1 MMFKTTALA
10 FMVSAVFLST
20 SLLAQAPVVDRVVRD
35 QTNTASTDQSAVR
48 NNYLEI
54 QALREEVSSLRGLI
68 EELNYQLRKMQ
79 QRQDEDYQDL
89 DQRIVAG
96 GGVSGTSI
104 APADAPSTVSASTAS
119 SDESVDA
126 LYREGF
132 NALRNSDRDG
142 AVRVF
147 EELIESYPGSV
158 REPDALY
165 WLGETHWLN
174 LEIEK
179 SRQSFTRLLDTYPD
193 YRKSAD
199 AQYRLG
205 LIYDQLGDKGK
216 AMEYMRALAESESSQ
231 AEAAK
236 TYLQENGA
244 L

>member
-1 MMFKTTALA
+1 MVIKTTALA
-10 FMVSAVFLST
+10 VTVGAVFLS
-20 SLLAQAPVVDRVVRD
+20 SSILAQAPVVDRVVGD
-35 QTNTASTDQSAVR
+35 QVNAVGADQSAVR

-68 EELNYQLRKMQ
+68 EELNYELRKIQ
-79 QRQDEDYQDL
+79 RRQDEDYQNL
-89 DQRIVAG
+89 DQRIAAG
-96 GGVSGTSI
+96 NGAPGAI
-104 APADAPSTVSASTAS
+104 APESSAPGALPTLTDSAD
-119 SDESVDA
+119 DVDA

-142 AVRVF
+142 AVKVF
-147 EELIESYPGSV
+147 DELIKSYPGST

-179 SRQSFTRLLDTYPD
+179 SRQSFTRLLEAYPD

-205 LIYDQLGDKGK
+205 LIYDQLGDKDK
-216 AMEYMRALAESESSQ
+216 ASEYMRALAESDSSQ